1 MNKELMDQLTGATER
16 LAVAAAALEQTIAR
30 IEAEHQALAMQLDA
44 KIERIVATV
53 DESDASARKTLEER
67 VTELVRANEELRA
80 QAARASA
87 QRKTL
92 PPLVTAILAKTCGE
106 TPGYEAGGRI
116 DAGVLDKSLAALSVE
131 QRIAVKSEMARA
143 GLIE

>member
-1 MNKELMDQLTGATER
+1 MNEELIQQLSAASER
-16 LAVAAAALEQTIAR
+16 FAAAAEALERTLAR
-30 IEAEHQALAMQLDA
+30 LDEQSG
-44 KIERIVATV
+44 KIDRIVAAVEEREADSET
-53 DESDASARKTLEER
+53 SLRKTLEER

-80 QAARASA
+80 QATRLSA

-92 PPLVTAILAKTCGE
+92 PPLVTAILAKTSYGAS
-106 TPGYEAGGRI
+106 GFEAAEKLE
-116 DAGVLDKSLAALSVE
+116 AGVLDKTLAALSVE